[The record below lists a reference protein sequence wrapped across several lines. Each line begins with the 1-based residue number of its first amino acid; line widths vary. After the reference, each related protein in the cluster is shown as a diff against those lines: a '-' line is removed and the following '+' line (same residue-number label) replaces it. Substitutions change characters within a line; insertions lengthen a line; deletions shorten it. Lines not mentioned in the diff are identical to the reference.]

1 MALVRLRPA
10 AAVAG
15 IALTGGL
22 LTGIVPSAQATGP
35 YSTTP
40 VVVTH
45 WVSPTPILTGIR
57 VGRHATFD
65 RVVFDLKGKRP
76 GYNVRYVTVVRNDA
90 SGKVITMAGRYY
102 LMIRLTPTDAHDP
115 QTGVSTYTGP
125 RKFWVGYPELRQ
137 VAFAGDFEAVVSV
150 ALGLARRNGFHVFTL
165 TDPRRVVVDIRH

>member
-10 AAVAG
+10 AAAAG
-15 IALTGGL
+15 IALTAGL
-22 LTGIVPSAQATGP
+22 LTAVAPTAQADGP
-35 YSTTP
+35 YSTAA
-40 VVVTH
+40 VSVTH
-45 WVSPTPILTGIR
+45 NVSPAPVMTGIR

-65 RVVFDLKGKRP
+65 RVVIDLKGKRP
-76 GYNVRYVTVVRNDA
+76 GYGVRYVSVVRNDA

-102 LMIRLTPTDAHDP
+102 LMIRLTPTNAHDP
-115 QTGVSTYTGP
+115 QTGTSTYTGP